1 MIVKVGEGCT
11 SEVDTYHSYG
21 LRIALR
27 VLETR
32 LGVKT

>member
-1 MIVKVGEGCT
+1 MILKVGEGHT

-21 LRIALR
+21 FRIALR
-27 VLETR
+27 VFETR